1 LGPEDM
7 ASYITQQLRWAR
19 GCLSALPRILTARL
33 PVRLRAQYLL
43 SGLYWLSGWT
53 VLVYM
58 AFPLVRILFG
68 VQPLAHL
75 TAPEFLLHF
84 APYFAVALSTAALA
98 GTGAYTFAALALA
111 ASTFWLHIVA
121 SMLTAAGRKGSFK
134 VTPKQGA
141 AGRQPRGRRRSAR
154 AERSWS
160 GTPPPTGGCG
170 ASTKATT
177 PSARARRTGCWWP
190 PRSTTPGAST
200 RSGAGRAAT
209 CAAPTGCSP
218 RTGSAATSS

>member
-1 LGPEDM
+1 
-7 ASYITQQLRWAR
+7 
-19 GCLSALPRILTARL
+19 
-33 PVRLRAQYLL
+33 YLL

-141 AGRQPRGRRRSAR
+141 AGRQSPA
-154 AERSWS
+154 A
-160 GTPPPTGGCG
+160 G
-170 ASTKATT
+170 ASAI
-177 PSARARRTGCWWP
+177 
-190 PRSTTPGAST
+190 
-200 RSGAGRAAT
+200 GAGREFLERYTAPDGRVRRLDQGDDTVSEGQAYGLLVAAALDDTGRFDAIWGWTRRHLRRSDGLLASHWQRGRVVDPQAAT
-209 CAAPTGCSP
+209 DADLDAARALLVARC
-218 RTGSAATSS
+218 